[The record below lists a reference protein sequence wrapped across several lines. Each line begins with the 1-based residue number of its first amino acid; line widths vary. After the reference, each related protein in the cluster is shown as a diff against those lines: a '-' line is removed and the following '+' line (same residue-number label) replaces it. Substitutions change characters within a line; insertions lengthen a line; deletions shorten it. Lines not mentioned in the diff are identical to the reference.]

1 MHNYQLFNTV
11 YDEQTIVCIK
21 NKSIIFVEL
30 TKIMI
35 INDSKAIQIFLEKI
49 IDSFEDCKVV
59 NCSSNGK
66 LALISLK
73 FRKPDIII
81 LDLEM
86 PQIDGLT
93 FLEKIKGNYNIPVI
107 VMSVYAKN
115 GSAILED
122 VIKAGALDF
131 IAPPDGNSDL
141 EIKKFKTV
149 LRSKIAKAKL
159 ARIETRV

>member
-1 MHNYQLFNTV
+1 MEH
-11 YDEQTIVCIK
+11 
-21 NKSIIFVEL
+21 

-35 INDSKAIQIFLEKI
+35 INDSKAIQLFLEGI
-49 IDSFEDCKVV
+49 INSFEDCKVS

-66 LALISLK
+66 LALISLQYQ
-73 FRKPDIII
+73 KPDIII

-86 PQIDGLT
+86 PQVDGLT

-115 GSAILED
+115 GSAMLED
-122 VIKAGALDF
+122 AIKAGALDY
-131 IAPPDGNSDL
+131 ISPPDGNDDL
-141 EIKKFKTV
+141 EIGKFKTI

-159 ARIETRV
+159 ARLETRV

>member
-1 MHNYQLFNTV
+1 MEH
-11 YDEQTIVCIK
+11 
-21 NKSIIFVEL
+21 

-35 INDSKAIQIFLEKI
+35 INDSKAIQIFLKKI
-49 IDSFEDCKVV
+49 IDSFEDCKVI

-66 LALISLK
+66 LALISLQYQ
-73 FRKPDIII
+73 KPDIII

-93 FLEKIKGNYNIPVI
+93 FLEKIRGIDNISVI

-122 VIKAGALDF
+122 AINAGALDY
-131 IAPPDGNSDL
+131 ISPPDGNDDL
-141 EIKKFKTV
+141 EIKKFKTI

-159 ARIETRV
+159 ARLKTTV